1 MSLLFFY
8 LLLALLLVGL
18 PAVFAMLFA
27 AGFGFV
33 VEGKEIFL
41 RMLVQRLYNGIDSF
55 PLMAVPFFLLAGEVM
70 NKSGITIVLV
80 DFSKAF
86 IGHLRG
92 GLAQVNILSSMLF
105 AGLSGSAVADCSTLG
120 RMLIPA
126 MEKNGYSRRFAAAVT
141 AGSAVIGPIIP
152 PSGIMVLYAF
162 VMNVSVGGMFAAG
175 IVPGIMIGLGL
186 MAVTYLLA
194 RKRGYVAA
202 GTKRTYREKVTAT
215 KTAFWPLLTPVIL
228 LGGILSGIFTPT
240 EAAAVA
246 AIYAMTISLIS
257 RQLKFSDL
265 PRVFYDTALGSAGIL
280 FLVGAAVAF
289 SAVVS
294 LSGAAKVIADTILA
308 VSEEPLTLLLL
319 LNLIL
324 LFVGMFLDA
333 GPAILIVGPIL
344 GPAIIA
350 QGVDPLHFAI
360 VMCINLTIGL
370 ITPPMGL
377 VLFVAAAVSGEK
389 AEKIAWEMLPYLGLH
404 LTVILLIT
412 LFPEIVLTLP
422 RLLGFAL

>member
-1 MSLLFFY
+1 MSILFFY
-8 LLLALLLVGL
+8 ILIATILVGL
-18 PAVFAMLFA
+18 PAVFALLFA

-33 VEGKEIFL
+33 VEGKEVFL
-41 RMLVQRLYNGIDSF
+41 RMLAQRLYNGIDSF

-70 NKSGITIVLV
+70 NKSGITIALV
-80 DFSKAF
+80 AFSKAF

-141 AGSAVIGPIIP
+141 AASAVIGPIIP

-186 MAVTYLLA
+186 MGVTWFLA
-194 RKRGYVAA
+194 RKRGYAVASA
-202 GTKRTYREKVTAT
+202 KSSWREKITAT

-246 AIYAMTISLIS
+246 AVYAMAISLIS

-265 PRVFYDTALGSAGIL
+265 PGVFYQTALGSAVIL

-294 LSGAAKVIADTILA
+294 LSGAPEIIANALLMITDQ
-308 VSEEPLTLLLL
+308 PLLMLLL

-324 LFVGMFLDA
+324 LIVGMFLDA
-333 GPAILIVGPIL
+333 GPAILILGPIL
-344 GPAIIA
+344 GPVIIA

-360 VMCINLTIGL
+360 VMCVNLTVGL
-370 ITPPMGL
+370 TTPPMGL
-377 VLFVAAAVSGEK
+377 VLFVAATVSGEK
-389 AEKIAWEMLPYLGLH
+389 AEKIAWEMLPYLALH
-404 LTVILLIT
+404 FTVIVLIT
-412 LFPEIVLTLP
+412 LFPAIVLALP
-422 RLLGFAL
+422 RVLGFA